1 MSWLVKI
8 CGMTDAQAVD
18 AAVRAGA
25 DAVGF
30 VFAESPRR
38 ITPEQARSISMGLS
52 PGVLRVAVMLHP
64 ENDAWQEVLDV
75 FQPDILQTDVVDFD
89 YLDVPAHIRRWPVIR
104 EGDTVD
110 TMPSQFVYEGRN
122 SGKGETIDWDLAARL
137 ARRGEMILA
146 GGLDAR
152 NVGSALAR
160 VRPFGVDVSS
170 AVESAPGRKDPQK
183 IRDFIN
189 AVRTAQ
195 SGMGES

>member
-1 MSWLVKI
+1 VSWLVKI
-8 CGMTDAQAVD
+8 CGMTDKQAVD
-18 AAVRAGA
+18 TAVRAGA

-38 ITPEQARSISMGLS
+38 LTPQQARSISKGIS

-64 ENDAWQEVLDV
+64 DDDAWREVLDV
-75 FQPDILQTDVVDFD
+75 FQPDVLQTDAADFD

-110 TMPSQFVYEGRN
+110 TMPTQFVYEGRT
-122 SGKGETIDWDLAARL
+122 SGKGATIDWDLAARL
-137 ARRGEMILA
+137 ARRGGMILA

-170 AVESAPGRKDPQK
+170 AVESAPGQKDPQK

>member
-1 MSWLVKI
+1 MTLLVNI
-8 CGMTDAQAVD
+8 CGMTDEQAVSV
-18 AAVRAGA
+18 AVRAGA

-38 ITPEQARSISMGLS
+38 ITPQQARSISKGIS
-52 PGVLRVAVMLHP
+52 PGVLSVAVMLHP
-64 ENDAWQEVLDV
+64 DNDAWREVLDV
-75 FQPDILQTDVVDFD
+75 FQPDVLQTDAADFD
-89 YLDVPAHIRRWPVIR
+89 YLEVPAHIRRWPVIR
-104 EGDTVD
+104 EGDSVD
-110 TMPSQFVYEGRN
+110 TMPTQFVYEGRN

-137 ARRGEMILA
+137 ARRGGMILA

-189 AVRTAQ
+189 AVRTAT
-195 SGMGES
+195 SGMSES